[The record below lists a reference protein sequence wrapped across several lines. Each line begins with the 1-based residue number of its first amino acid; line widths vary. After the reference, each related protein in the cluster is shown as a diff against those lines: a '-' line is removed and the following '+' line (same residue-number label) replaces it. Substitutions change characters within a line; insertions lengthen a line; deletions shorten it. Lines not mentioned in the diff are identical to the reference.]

1 MDESGQLLGQSQ
13 VGHMLIR
20 SASSRGFTL
29 IEVMITLAVIGIMAA
44 LGLPSFFAW
53 IQNQKIRSA
62 SEAVANGV
70 QLARAE
76 AISRNLSGGVQ
87 FILNQ
92 STGDW
97 TVNTVPASAK
107 PLHVRPGGE
116 LTVNA
121 YYAVTLSSSI
131 ASSTPPTVTFGALG
145 SVIPNPDG
153 SPSITQIDVS
163 NPMVSTADGA
173 RPLRIVVAPSGNVLM
188 CDPGLTVTNP
198 SDPRACH

>member
-1 MDESGQLLGQSQ
+1 
-13 VGHMLIR
+13 MLIR
-20 SASSRGFTL
+20 SAPSRGFTL
-29 IEVMITLAVIGIMAA
+29 IEVMITLAVIGILAA

-53 IQNQKIRSA
+53 IQNQKIRTA
-62 SEAVANGV
+62 SEAVINGV

-87 FILNQ
+87 FILVAA
-92 STGDW
+92 TGDW

-116 LTVNA
+116 GTVNA
-121 YYAVTLSSSI
+121 SYNVALAGGATP
-131 ASSTPPTVTFGALG
+131 STTPAVTFGPLG

-153 SPSITQIDVS
+153 SAAIAQIDIS
-163 NPMVSTADGA
+163 NPMIGTADGA
-173 RPLRIVVAPSGNVLM
+173 RPLRVIVAPSGNVVM

-198 SDPRACH
+198 GDPRACP